1 MARIGLA
8 VLVALAWLATGDGA
22 ARADNQTQGAPAKPR
37 LVVGTAVVEPFS
49 FKAPNGRWQGITM
62 DLWDQ
67 MARHMGVEY
76 EVREMNLSELLQAVE
91 KGRVDLAATALTVTP
106 DREKLLDFSQ
116 PYFFTGLGVAMPA
129 KIRTSWLDTMDRLL
143 SSRPVEILLV
153 VLACLLVA
161 GLAIWLL
168 ERRRNCQQFGGGFWH
183 GLGSGLWWAAQ
194 TMTSVGYGDKAPV
207 TTSGRLLAVIWMMI
221 SLVLIASF
229 TAVITTSLTVSH
241 LGANTRE
248 TSELRDLR
256 LGVVKDSAAQAYL
269 EQNKLACRTYPGL
282 EQVLRDLSA
291 GQLDAVVAD
300 RSSLRYQANHLFKG
314 LIEVQSDNFQ
324 TGIYAFALPNH
335 SPWRKPVNLA
345 LMAKLQEDS
354 WRRLIFRYLGD
365 DPEIRE
371 ALQGR

>member
-1 MARIGLA
+1 MKRVGIAAFL
-8 VLVALAWLATGDGA
+8 ALALLAAWTAGA
-22 ARADNQTQGAPAKPR
+22 WGQTMEAAPAQRR
-37 LVVGTAVVEPFS
+37 LVVGTAALEPFS
-49 FKAPNGRWQGITM
+49 FKTTDGRWVGITM
-62 DLWDQ
+62 ELWEL
-67 MARHMGVEY
+67 MARHMGVEF
-76 EVREMNLSELLQAVE
+76 EVREMTLSDLLHAVE
-91 KGRVDLAATALTVTP
+91 QGKVDLAATALTVTA

-129 KIRTSWLDTMDRLL
+129 KPRTSWLETMDRVL

-153 VLACLLVA
+153 VLICLVAA

-168 ERRRNCQQFGGGFWH
+168 ERRKNCQQFGGSFWH
-183 GLGSGLWWAAQ
+183 GVGSGLWWAAQ

-207 TTSGRLLAVIWMMI
+207 TPTGRLLAVIWMLI

-241 LGANTRE
+241 LGANPRD

-256 LGVVKDSAAQAYL
+256 LGVVKDSAAQTYL
-269 EQNKLACRTYPGL
+269 ELNRLGCITYPGL
-282 EQVLRDLSA
+282 DQVLRDLSA
-291 GQLDAVVAD
+291 GHLDAVVAD
-300 RSSLRYQANHLFKG
+300 RPALRYLANRQFKG
-314 LIEVQSDNFQ
+314 KIEVQSDNFQ
-324 TGIYAFALPNH
+324 PGIYAFALPNH

-345 LMAKLQEDS
+345 LMAKLQEDA
-354 WRRLIFRYLGD
+354 WRRILFRYLGD